1 MINEKIA
8 GAVLAAATLFGS
20 ASFAA
25 TANAVQTNAELF
37 QNDPDCTEITS
48 YTGETDT
55 LTYEIRHLECPNNES
70 DWAVVTDFKGSDD
83 GVMNVPATLPDKN
96 TSKEYTV
103 KRIGTDGELA
113 HKDDVKK
120 LVLNYDKS
128 QLKSYAYYIASRA
141 FANAKQLEE
150 ADIAASVIVLDSAFE
165 NIKSLKT
172 VQANPAIDGFNKDE
186 CTSLFYVGKNGFRNC
201 SELSGT
207 IKLGSRFG
215 LMIETAI
222 INENAFNGCSKAE
235 EFKFPYDSKYGGS
248 TTVYDYAF
256 SGTTAKGSINATSL
270 NLSDH
275 ALDNSN
281 IKVS

>member
-103 KRIGTDGELA
+103 KKIGTDG
-113 HKDDVKK
+113 KR
-120 LVLNYDKS
+120 
-128 QLKSYAYYIASRA
+128 Q
-141 FANAKQLEE
+141 
-150 ADIAASVIVLDSAFE
+150 
-165 NIKSLKT
+165 
-172 VQANPAIDGFNKDE
+172 
-186 CTSLFYVGKNGFRNC
+186 
-201 SELSGT
+201 
-207 IKLGSRFG
+207 
-215 LMIETAI
+215 TA
-222 INENAFNGCSKAE
+222 
-235 EFKFPYDSKYGGS
+235 
-248 TTVYDYAF
+248 
-256 SGTTAKGSINATSL
+256 
-270 NLSDH
+270 
-275 ALDNSN
+275 
-281 IKVS
+281 